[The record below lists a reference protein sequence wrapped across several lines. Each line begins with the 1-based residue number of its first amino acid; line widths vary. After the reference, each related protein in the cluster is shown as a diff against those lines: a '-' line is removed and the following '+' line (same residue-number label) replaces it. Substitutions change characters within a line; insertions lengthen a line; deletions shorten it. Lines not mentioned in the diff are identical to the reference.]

1 MPICKI
7 QKICH
12 VVFVGEGG
20 QLDHKNVVMET
31 RKHRIAFPEY
41 NDEIKE
47 YESLWLGWD
56 AKK

>member
-47 YESLWLGWD
+47 YECLWLGWD
-56 AKK
+56 AK